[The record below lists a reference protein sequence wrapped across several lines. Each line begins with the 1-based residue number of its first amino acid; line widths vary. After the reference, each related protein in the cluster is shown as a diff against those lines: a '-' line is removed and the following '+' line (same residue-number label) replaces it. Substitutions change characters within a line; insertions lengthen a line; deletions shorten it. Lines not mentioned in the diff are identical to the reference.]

1 MEVCYT
7 LAAGRG
13 WMKAREDGARVICRV
28 ELEDDHR
35 GLYKGYLLRD
45 GRRFSLGALLPENGR
60 LCLCRVL
67 NREELCRRNLWPP
80 TGGGVEL
87 AYAVPEAG
95 TKPPPAGWSREGC
108 PGRLMGDDLLR
119 ETASGLRGGLIRRTQ
134 EGFQLALPYVPGRP
148 FQLTPLFCFAQPME
162 LEGGCHLIYT
172 FDAQG
177 LPCFPQSGAE
187 EGTADAGR

>member
-13 WMKAREDGARVICRV
+13 WMKLREEGTRVICRA

-60 LCLCRVL
+60 LCLCRAL
-67 NREELCRRNLWPP
+67 SREELCRQGLWPP

-95 TKPPPAGWSREGC
+95 TRPPPAGWIREAC
-108 PGRLMGDDLLR
+108 PSRLMGDDLLR
-119 ETASGLRGGLIRRTQ
+119 ESASGLRDGLLRRTG
-134 EGFQLALPYVPGRP
+134 EGFQLALPYVPGGP
-148 FQLTPLFCFAQPME
+148 FRLTPLFCFAQLAE
-162 LEGGCHLIYT
+162 LGGECRLIYT
-172 FDAQG
+172 FDARG
-177 LPCFPQSGAE
+177 LPCFPDGGAE
-187 EGTADAGR
+187 C